1 MFSFLKTF
9 KRLITN
15 QQKQQDSKP
24 QYSTEEL
31 LQWATGCMLEGLPD
45 DFFQARL
52 LCIRES
58 NPLNPD
64 GWIVSMNHDVML
76 NADSEYERFK
86 PADDLYPTQCVECY
100 LMARNGIAPVLCSTK
115 KRHHSYGS
123 EYFRIK
129 VVMAK

>member
-1 MFSFLKTF
+1 MFSFLNTF

-52 LCIRES
+52 LCVRES
-58 NPLNPD
+58 NPMNPA
-64 GWIVSMNHDVML
+64 GWLVNMNHDVML
-76 NADSEYERFK
+76 TPDSEYERFQ
-86 PADDLYPTQCVECY
+86 PADDLYPTQCVEM
-100 LMARNGIAPVLCSTK
+100 LLDGKEWHTASIVFNKEKTSFIW
-115 KRHHSYGS
+115 
-123 EYFRIK
+123 E
-129 VVMAK
+129 

>member
-1 MFSFLKTF
+1 MFSFLNTF

-52 LCIRES
+52 LCVRES
-58 NPLNPD
+58 NPMNPD
-64 GWIVSMNHDVML
+64 GWLVNMNHDVML
-76 NADSEYERFK
+76 TPDSEYERFQ
-86 PADDLYPTQCVECY
+86 PADDLYPTQCVEM
-100 LMARNGIAPVLCSTK
+100 LLNGK
-115 KRHHSYGS
+115 EWHSAS
-123 EYFRIK
+123 IVFNKEKTSFK
-129 VVMAK
+129 WE